1 MHFFFGF
8 SDVQSDRKLVQAVS
22 RPTLIP
28 LTGSPCP
35 ASSTRGMN
43 PDFILLLLV
52 PLCKMIQLC
61 LVCMY
66 HYLWCLYTI
75 WTSSWGMQNCIWT
88 RQNFAAFILSL
99 VLTLDKM
106 FHLNQNSLQNI
117 CCCLFNCLYLITVNG
132 IQPCAV
138 LESQDQICFSLIPLW
153 SCLKIH
159 ISKNLISS

>member
-1 MHFFFGF
+1 
-8 SDVQSDRKLVQAVS
+8 
-22 RPTLIP
+22 
-28 LTGSPCP
+28 
-35 ASSTRGMN
+35 
-43 PDFILLLLV
+43 
-52 PLCKMIQLC
+52 
-61 LVCMY
+61 
-66 HYLWCLYTI
+66 
-75 WTSSWGMQNCIWT
+75 MQNCIWT